1 MVYRLSSSR
10 VCAAVTASK
19 PPEIRCLPEVIYVE
33 GRIGCM
39 GRAISKHLAV
49 AEELLEEVRSWSQ
62 EEVEALPRFYREA
75 AERYRRLAKDGE
87 P

>member
-1 MVYRLSSSR
+1 
-10 VCAAVTASK
+10 
-19 PPEIRCLPEVIYVE
+19 
-33 GRIGCM
+33 M